1 MVNGGRTADEL
12 PRAQW
17 RPELRTAVTTL
28 PLIGACALRRKT
40 AVFGVAVA
48 LVVAMGACGGS
59 DDDKKTTTTG
69 LPGSTSTTDST
80 ATTATTISTATT
92 VAGSSGTGATTAST
106 APGTPGTPGP
116 TSPTV
121 KPSPSVTVALYLQKG
136 EIPPGQTQPLEAP
149 AWRATGVGWDPG
161 SVGLIVK
168 RTDGPSVTLNVGAN
182 ADADGRFE
190 QTFVVL
196 EVEPG
201 TYAAIA
207 TQGDKRAEGSFI
219 LS

>member
-1 MVNGGRTADEL
+1 M
-12 PRAQW
+12 
-17 RPELRTAVTTL
+17 
-28 PLIGACALRRKT
+28 
-40 AVFGVAVA
+40 AVA
-48 LVVAMGACGGS
+48 LVVALGACGGS
-59 DDDKKTTTTG
+59 DDDEKTTTTS
-69 LPGSTSTTDST
+69 LPGGSTSTTDST

-92 VAGSSGTGATTAST
+92 TAGSAGTGATAST
-106 APGTPGTPGP
+106 APGTPGTPAP

-121 KPSPSVTVALYLQKG
+121 KPAPAVTVALYLQKG

-207 TQGDKRAEGSFI
+207 TQGDKRAEGSFV